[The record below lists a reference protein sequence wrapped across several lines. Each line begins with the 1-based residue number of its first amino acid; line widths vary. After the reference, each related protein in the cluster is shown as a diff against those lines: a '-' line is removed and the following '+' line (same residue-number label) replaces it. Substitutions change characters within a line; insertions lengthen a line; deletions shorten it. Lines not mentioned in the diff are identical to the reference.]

1 MKTNPKELQAIWPD
15 VYTVPSHRLR
25 AAVAERLWRHAVRG
39 LPLHVEYG
47 SAFGA
52 VSGSASG
59 PGSNLPTMLIRSPE
73 AFFQRIGSNGLIGFG
88 EAYMSG
94 DWDADDLVRV
104 LTIFASRLT
113 RLVPAP
119 LQRLRKIAVPR
130 ARGADRA
137 TPEGARLNAHRH
149 YDLSNELFAQFLDPT
164 MTYSAALFPDPSGA
178 TWEGLAEGQHR
189 KIDRLLDQ
197 ARVGPGTRMLE
208 VGTGW
213 GELAIRAAQRGA
225 EVTSV
230 TLSQEQLILARRRV
244 ADLGLQERC
253 EIALRDYR
261 EVEGTY
267 DAVVSVE
274 MIEAVGAEY
283 WKEYFATLRARL
295 APRGRAAVQAI
306 TMPHDRMVASLDTRT
321 WVQKY
326 IFPGG
331 MIPSIPAIEA
341 SVGGLRIVDRFSLR
355 RSYADTLRLWRE
367 RYLERREAV
376 DALGFDEVFHR
387 MWTLYLAY
395 SEAGFRS
402 EYLNVWQLTL
412 ERP

>member
-1 MKTNPKELQAIWPD
+1 MMPMETRPKDLQALWPD
-15 VYTVPSHRLR
+15 VYAVPSHRLR

-39 LPLHVEYG
+39 LPLNVVYG
-47 SAFGA
+47 SAQMPR
-52 VSGSASG
+52 SS
-59 PGSNLPTMLIRSPE
+59 LPTMLIRSPE
-73 AFFQRIGSNGLIGFG
+73 AFFHRIGSNGLIGFG

-94 DWDADDLVRV
+94 DWDADDLVQV
-104 LTIFASRLT
+104 LTIFASRLA
-113 RLVPAP
+113 RLVPGP
-119 LQRLRKIAVPR
+119 LQRLRRIAVPR

-137 TPEGARLNAHRH
+137 TREGARLNAHRH
-149 YDLSNELFAQFLDPT
+149 YDLSNELFAAFLDPT
-164 MTYSAALFPDPSGA
+164 MTYSAALFPDSSRV
-178 TWEGLAEGQHR
+178 TWEGLADAQRR
-189 KIDRLLDQ
+189 KFDRLLDQ
-197 ARVGPGTRMLE
+197 ARVGPGTRLLE

-213 GELAIRAAQRGA
+213 GELAIRAARRGA
-225 EVTSV
+225 EVVSV
-230 TLSQEQLILARRRV
+230 TLSREQLTFARRRV
-244 ADLGLQERC
+244 ADLGLQGRC

-261 EVEGTY
+261 EIEGTY

-283 WKEYFATLRARL
+283 WKEYFATLDARL
-295 APRGRAAVQAI
+295 APHGRAAVQAI
-306 TMPHDRMVASLDTRT
+306 TMPHERMVASLDTRT

-331 MIPSIPAIEA
+331 MIPSIPAIE
-341 SVGGLRIVDRFSLR
+341 SSLGGLKVVDRLSLR
-355 RSYADTLRLWRE
+355 RSYAETLRLWRE
-367 RYLERREAV
+367 RYLERRQAV

-412 ERP
+412 ERT